1 MRLGDRERPAPAG
14 PELPE
19 RLERA
24 ALERERRLTGLA
36 GIFVEGFQPR
46 DRRELNPIPLTE
58 RDVAVVFFLS
68 AVNAA
73 PVDVLAARFFATN
86 PQSGKRNT
94 NPERA
99 AVRRLDELA
108 RAGYLHAAS
117 IAPSSSKEPGGRVY
131 MLGATGAAAVGV
143 RLTGVTPKRMHH
155 HIQTLRTVEQLRQ
168 ELEAGGRSIAKLE
181 LERGEMA
188 SHERNLGRHVPDA
201 IVTVDDGSTV
211 AVEYVSTDYSDKMIA
226 EKGTYFVERYSQ
238 VRWSANSVATQT
250 RVKRVMNQG
259 CSIIG

>member
-1 MRLGDRERPAPAG
+1 MSRMRMGPSRP
-14 PELPE
+14 EMPE

-24 ALERERRLTGLA
+24 QIERERRRIGLS
-36 GIFVEGFQPR
+36 GIFFEGFQPR
-46 DRRELNPIPLTE
+46 DTRELNAVPLTE
-58 RDVAVVFFLS
+58 RDVAVVFFLGS
-68 AVNAA
+68 VNVA

-86 PQSGKRNT
+86 PQTGKKNA

-99 AVRRLDELA
+99 AIRRLDELA

-131 MLGATGAAAVGV
+131 MLGAPGAAAVGV

-155 HIQTLRTVEQLRQ
+155 HIQTLRTVDLLRQ
-168 ELEAGGRSIAKLE
+168 ELEKNGRSIAKLE

-211 AVEYVSTDYSDKMIA
+211 AVEYVSTDYSDKLIA
-226 EKGTYFVERYSQ
+226 EKSAYFVERYSQ
-238 VRWSANSVATQT
+238 VRWSANSVSTQT
-250 RVKRVMNQG
+250 RVVRMTRQACEV
-259 CSIIG
+259 IA